1 MFDFG
6 SKYFFTSKDEEEELD
21 SGNLPAL
28 QQKLIILRFFIR
40 KHQQNILDLSLEQ
53 QQSALQPSQQPSQQP
68 AEQQP
73 AQLQPALEEWD
84 KLRNSS
90 RNRQKEKEES
100 SQQEK
105 LILNGLELEKIE
117 DIYRQEIEAIPRP
130 RSNVSVYFH
139 YININGEE
147 EKRLNPDVP
156 LSFWIPDDIILDD
169 EEIPKVNIVDYI
181 LEPEIINNT
190 TTTTTNQEIDK
201 NKNEEK
207 EKEKEKD
214 DSFVIFCIDVSGS
227 MGLSSNVRGGI
238 SLPSSNRFQDY
249 YIL

>member
-73 AQLQPALEEWD
+73 AQLQPALQLLN
-84 KLRNSS
+84 KH
-90 RNRQKEKEES
+90 KIKIKI
-100 SQQEK
+100 QE
-105 LILNGLELEKIE
+105 
-117 DIYRQEIEAIPRP
+117 EIEAIPRP